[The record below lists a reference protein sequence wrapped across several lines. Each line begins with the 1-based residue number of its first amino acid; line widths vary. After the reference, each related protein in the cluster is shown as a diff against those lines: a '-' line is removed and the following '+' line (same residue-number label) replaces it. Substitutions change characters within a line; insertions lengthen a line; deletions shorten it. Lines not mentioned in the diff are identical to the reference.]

1 MYLSTYIQLHLF
13 VQLSLNMVEVALLE
27 LEFLKLVDELQYL
40 YQRDV
45 IHRAVYRLVATL
57 RKPLEICWKNF
68 QF

>member
-1 MYLSTYIQLHLF
+1 MF

-45 IHRAVYRLVATL
+45 IHRAVYRLVLACRTPCATL
-57 RKPLEICWKNF
+57 NYYITG
-68 QF
+68 